1 MEGKEAGAARR
12 ERDFAPSLHG
22 GGGICYGVAMSGE
35 TENENRRRIEKLEI
49 GRETDKEIQEKNMQI
64 LESNMKELLAQNEV
78 AFERLLASFER
89 LQGSFEKLRASMFA
103 AVFGGIVAS
112 VTVLGGLAALVEYL
126 SRTP

>member
-78 AFERLLASFER
+78 AFERLLASFE
-89 LQGSFEKLRASMFA
+89 KLRASMFA

>member
-64 LESNMKELLAQNEV
+64 LESNMKQLLAENR
-78 AFERLLASFER
+78 AA
-89 LQGSFEKLRASMFA
+89 FEKLRAD
-103 AVFGGIVAS
+103 VHKLVW
-112 VTVLGGLAALVEYL
+112 VGLATLVTLFGAVVVLADYAFR
-126 SRTP
+126 SGGG